1 MKKIFGILIT
11 SLFLLSGCSQNAS
24 DKANVNYPYEITDG
38 ISTLSYYDTE
48 DAISIDDFTILEYS
62 ADNIIGIRNRSDN
75 CIIVRD
81 GVIRSIFIVDEDI
94 VTYKGISVGDSV
106 DKIENAFSEEYQLQ
120 DSYSIIY
127 NEDAEEV
134 SIEQEKEEN
143 WIWIIYYTDGTEIT
157 SIQIYDVKF
166 ATTLL

>member
-1 MKKIFGILIT
+1 MLE
-11 SLFLLSGCSQNAS
+11 NA
-24 DKANVNYPYEITDG
+24 
-38 ISTLSYYDTE
+38 
-48 DAISIDDFTILEYS
+48 

-81 GVIRSIFIVDEDI
+81 GVIRSVFIVDEDI

-106 DKIENAFSEEYQLQ
+106 DKIENAFSKEYQLQ

-143 WIWIIYYTDGTEIT
+143 YL
-157 SIQIYDVKF
+157 IQN
-166 ATTLL
+166 LLK